1 MYYVHC
7 AGCPKVKIST
17 YILCKVFTSKHKK
30 YTLCA
35 GCPLSN
41 SCHLQ
46 MYNVQHVNLNMYNI
60 HCAKCPI
67 IYIIYIC
74 TMYTLYNIHCAGCP
88 IVTTSTY
95 ILYKVFTSKYV
106 KYTLCT
112 GSPIV
117 ISSTYVQCT
126 VCTSKYVLC
135 TLCRV
140 SNRYIFYLYIM
151 YSVSN
156 RYTIYTYTM

>member
-17 YILCKVFTSKHKK
+17 YILCKVFTSKLVK

-95 ILYKVFTSKYV
+95 ILYKVSFNLAEK
-106 KYTLCT
+106 
-112 GSPIV
+112 
-117 ISSTYVQCT
+117 
-126 VCTSKYVLC
+126 
-135 TLCRV
+135 
-140 SNRYIFYLYIM
+140 
-151 YSVSN
+151 
-156 RYTIYTYTM
+156 

>member
-88 IVTTSTY
+88 IVITSAY
-95 ILYKVFTSKYV
+95 I
-106 KYTLCT
+106 
-112 GSPIV
+112 
-117 ISSTYVQCT
+117 QCK
-126 VCTSKYVLC
+126 VCTSIYVLS

-140 SNRYIFYLYIM
+140 SNSYNIYLY
-151 YSVSN
+151 
-156 RYTIYTYTM
+156 TI

>member
-1 MYYVHC
+1 MYIVQGVQKLKYLLIYYVKC
-7 AGCPKVKIST
+7 
-17 YILCKVFTSKHKK
+17 L
-30 YTLCA
+30 
-35 GCPLSN
+35 
-41 SCHLQ
+41 HL
-46 MYNVQHVNLNMYNI
+46 NTKNI
-60 HCAKCPI
+60 HYVQGVHCLI
-67 IYIIYIC
+67 VVIYKC

-106 KYTLCT
+106 KYIL
-112 GSPIV
+112 
-117 ISSTYVQCT
+117 CT

>member
-106 KYTLCT
+106 KYTL
-112 GSPIV
+112 
-117 ISSTYVQCT
+117 YT

-140 SNRYIFYLYIM
+140 SNTYIIYIFTM
-151 YSVSN
+151 YSMH
-156 RYTIYTYTM
+156 I